1 MTLGSKIQVFVIDD
15 HPMIRKGLQSEIEND
30 LTLKFIGSAS
40 SIKDAL
46 PIIGFKAVDVLVVDI
61 SLKDENGLLEF
72 TNIRKKQPNLKIIF
86 FTIHR
91 DWEYLQKAAML
102 GADGYLLKSD
112 SADRILGAIKDVF
125 KGKKIFPE
133 EVAQYLPNFE
143 VSKTLAKNLSTL
155 TKREKEILNHIMEG
169 KLNREI
175 AEILDLS
182 VRTVETHRAS
192 ILQKLDVKS
201 SIELAKVMLELRSD
215 KY

>member
-112 SADRILGAIKDVF
+112 SADRILS
-125 KGKKIFPE
+125 
-133 EVAQYLPNFE
+133 QLY
-143 VSKTLAKNLSTL
+143 S
-155 TKREKEILNHIMEG
+155 
-169 KLNREI
+169 
-175 AEILDLS
+175 
-182 VRTVETHRAS
+182 
-192 ILQKLDVKS
+192 
-201 SIELAKVMLELRSD
+201 
-215 KY
+215 